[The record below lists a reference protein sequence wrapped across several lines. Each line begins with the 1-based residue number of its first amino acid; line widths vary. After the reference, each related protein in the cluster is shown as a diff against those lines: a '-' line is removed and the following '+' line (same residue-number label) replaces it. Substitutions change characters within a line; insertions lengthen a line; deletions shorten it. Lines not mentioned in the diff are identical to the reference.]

1 MTPDFKNERVFTNW
15 FLKQA
20 RARGWKAAHLETMR
34 VVRTPNGPRAVANAD
49 ATGFP
54 DVVLVH
60 ETHGL
65 IFAELKMR
73 YRKPDAAQ
81 LAWHDALRA
90 AHIPVYVFYPAD
102 IEAIVWLL
110 DSGGVPQMELT

>member
-1 MTPDFKNERVFTNW
+1 VSPEFKNERFFTNW
-15 FLKQA
+15 VLGQA
-20 RARGWKAAHLETMR
+20 RRRGWKCAHLETMR
-34 VVRTPNGPRAVANAD
+34 VVRTPNGPRAVPNVD

-65 IFAELKMR
+65 IFAELKMK
-73 YRKPDAAQ
+73 YRKPDDAQ

-90 AHIPVYVFYPAD
+90 AGVPIYVFYPD
-102 IEAIVWLL
+102 DVDAIVWLL
-110 DSGGVPQMELT
+110 DTGDVPQMELA